1 MKGAKIMYPENLDE
15 IEKNS
20 ILIHVTFNS
29 AIFGFIDDMYIM
41 SLPYFAD
48 GKNQRKLE
56 MQSQLRM
63 GSYDFDQNY

>member
-1 MKGAKIMYPENLDE
+1 MYPENLDE

-56 MQSQLRM
+56 M
-63 GSYDFDQNY
+63 